1 MKPGGHGKRHAIE
14 VINNTHHALSPSDET
29 AFKEKAFEESRLVD
43 TVIINET
50 EHRGVEY
57 HALELKF
64 LTRTTKI
71 PYCKAAG
78 GNFGTVLEEL
88 KNCKREK

>member
-29 AFKEKAFEESRLVD
+29 AFKEKAFERSRLID

-57 HALELKF
+57 HALALKF
-64 LTRTTKI
+64 LTRTHAFV
-71 PYCKAAG
+71 YCKAAG
-78 GNFGTVLEEL
+78 GNFGAVLEDL
-88 KNCKREK
+88 KNCKRGK